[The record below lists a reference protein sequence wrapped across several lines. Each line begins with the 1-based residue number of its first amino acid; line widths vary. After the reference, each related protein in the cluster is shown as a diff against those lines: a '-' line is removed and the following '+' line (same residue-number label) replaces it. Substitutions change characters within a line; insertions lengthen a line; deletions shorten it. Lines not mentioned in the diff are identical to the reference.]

1 MVSMSDMEDRFPGF
15 DPAKDV
21 MLTPSAMRGLV
32 NPLRLRLL
40 DLLQADGPSTATE
53 LGRRI
58 GQSTGV
64 TSYHLRVLA
73 QHGFIVEDPD
83 RGNDRDRWWR
93 AVHRSTSFSFRVPG
107 DPPSPETVDQAEQFI
122 RLNAEESHRRVIG
135 WVDTLSS
142 RIDELAEAPWTVSD
156 WPLTLTPE
164 QAREVVAT
172 VRELMARFA
181 RDPGGEASDPG
192 ALRVHAQFQLF
203 PDAP

>member
-1 MVSMSDMEDRFPGF
+1 MADQDDRFPGF

-73 QHGFIVEDPD
+73 EHGFIVEDVD

-107 DPPSPETVDQAEQFI
+107 DPASPANVDQAEQFI
-122 RLNAEESHRRVIG
+122 RLNAEESHRRVMA
-135 WVDTLSS
+135 WVDTVSAHLE
-142 RIDELAEAPWTVSD
+142 ELDEAPWTVSD
-156 WPLTLTPE
+156 WPLTLTTE
-164 QAREVVAT
+164 QAREVTAT
-172 VRELMARFA
+172 VRALMARFQ
-181 RDPGGEASDPG
+181 RDPDAAATEPD

-203 PDAP
+203 PDTT

>member
-1 MVSMSDMEDRFPGF
+1 MTDEPSPFPEL
-15 DPAKDV
+15 DPAHDV
-21 MLTPSAMRGLV
+21 LLSPSAMRGLV

-53 LGRRI
+53 LGRRV

-73 QHGFIVEDPD
+73 EHGFIVEDAE

-107 DPPSPETVDQAEQFI
+107 DAATEETVDQAVQFV
-122 RLNAEESHRRVIG
+122 RLNAEESHRRVLA

-142 RIDELAEAPWTVSD
+142 RVEELPELPWTVSD
-156 WPLTLTPE
+156 WPLTLSVE
-164 QAREVVAT
+164 QAREVTAA
-172 VRELMARFA
+172 VRELVSRF
-181 RDPGGEASDPG
+181 RREPG
-192 ALRVHAQFQLF
+192 ADAGDGVRVHAQFQLF
-203 PDAP
+203 PEP